1 MVKHYAHPAA
11 GRTPRPLVSGRTITT
26 GLTDTRL
33 ANASAAPDTA
43 GLCPLLCVAIALIQ
57 AKPQRRPTTVVI
69 CKTVPGMPGLTL
81 VTPSVVREVANRVVR
96 TCRLVDGDLAD
107 DVMMVVSRTGPRE
120 RSKSDILRSNQDRTG
135 LNQVSV
141 PR

>member
-1 MVKHYAHPAA
+1 M
-11 GRTPRPLVSGRTITT
+11 
-26 GLTDTRL
+26 
-33 ANASAAPDTA
+33 
-43 GLCPLLCVAIALIQ
+43 
-57 AKPQRRPTTVVI
+57 VI